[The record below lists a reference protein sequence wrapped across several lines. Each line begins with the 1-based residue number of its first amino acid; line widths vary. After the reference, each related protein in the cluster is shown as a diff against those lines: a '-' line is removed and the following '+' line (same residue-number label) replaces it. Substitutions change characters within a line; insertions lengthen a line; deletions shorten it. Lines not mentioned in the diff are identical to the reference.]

1 MGCAEI
7 ISLDEVRARKQWE
20 SLRQQLHAR
29 FDQWLDRLEE
39 QWPES
44 EPTLA
49 AVTETVWDLRHA
61 LTGSLTE
68 TIVTHTHQDEYTRQ
82 QSHCPQCDRLLTARA
97 PVPRTVETMVGPVQL
112 ERPYFYC
119 RTCRC
124 GVYPLDEVLG
134 LTAGRSQLDVQKA
147 AAKLVTEVPYD
158 EAHTLFRD
166 LTGIGLGSE
175 RMHTLTNQVA
185 EGLTVLDVAPLRD
198 EIARRITEV
207 AAGRWRRPVVVLGI
221 DGAYVPTRPESARV
235 PQEGQRRTR
244 AKRARWRGQW
254 RDAKGLR
261 LYLLDGERLVH
272 LLSWHQVQTEE
283 QLGEALAQI
292 KKAGVIPED
301 HVRLCVVAD
310 GAEWIWKHVQAL
322 FPQARQVLDYYH
334 CAQYIHKI
342 AKAHY
347 GTSLQGLEGAEAT
360 MTRLYLGKVNAVL
373 GGLRRMHPMS
383 DEAAQVIANGWEYL
397 NEHRGRTTYRQ
408 LRRGGYPLGSGG
420 IESSNKFICH
430 VRLKRSG
437 AWWYET
443 NSNQMLALRCAKYN
457 GTLDQVFVR
466 YQQRLRKTSE

>member
-7 ISLDEVRARKQWE
+7 ISIDEGRARKQWE
-20 SLRQQLHAR
+20 SLRQQLHTR
-29 FDQWLDRLEE
+29 FDQWLDQLEE

-49 AVTETVWDLRHA
+49 AVTETVWDLRQA

-68 TIVTHTHQDEYTRQ
+68 TIVAHTHQGEYTRQ
-82 QSHCPQCDRLLTARA
+82 QRHCPQCARLLTARA

-119 RTCRC
+119 RTCHC
-124 GVYPLDEVLG
+124 GEYPLDEVLG
-134 LTAGRSQLDVQKA
+134 LTVGRPQLDVQKA

-158 EAHTLFRD
+158 EAHMLFHD
-166 LTGIGLGSE
+166 LTGLGLGSE
-175 RMHTLTNQVA
+175 RMHTLTNHVA
-185 EGLTVLDVAPLRD
+185 EGLTVLDVMPSRG

-221 DGAYVPTRPESARV
+221 DGAYVPTRPESART
-235 PQEGQRRTR
+235 PQEGPRRTR

-261 LYLLDGERLVH
+261 LYLLDGDRIVH

-283 QLGEALAQI
+283 QLGEALKQI
-292 KKAGVIPED
+292 KQAGVIPAEQ
-301 HVRLCVVAD
+301 VRLCVVCD

-334 CAQYIHKI
+334 CAQYLHRV

-347 GTSLQGLEGAEAT
+347 GTSVQAVEWVEAT
-360 MTRLYLGKVNAVL
+360 MTRLYLGKVALVL
-373 GGLRRMHPMS
+373 RGLKRMQARS
-383 DEAAQVIANGWEYL
+383 DEAEKAITNCWDYL
-397 NEHRGRTTYRQ
+397 DEHRGRTAYQ
-408 LRRGGYPLGSGG
+408 KLRRGGYPLGSGG

-437 AWWYET
+437 AWWYEA

-457 GTLDQVFVR
+457 GTLDQVFER
-466 YQQRLRKTSE
+466 YQQKQQGA